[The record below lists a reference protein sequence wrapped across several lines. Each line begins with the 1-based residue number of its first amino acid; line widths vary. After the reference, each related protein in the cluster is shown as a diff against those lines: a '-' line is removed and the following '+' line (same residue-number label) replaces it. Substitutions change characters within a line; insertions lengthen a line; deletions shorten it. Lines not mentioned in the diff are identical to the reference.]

1 MLWRMAARTGAAGE
15 ITKKAPMSM
24 ARTGFAVLSR
34 LVEIWRAGRNKTA
47 NTCLI
52 EIAL

>member
-15 ITKKAPMSM
+15 ITKEAPMSM
-24 ARTGFAVLSR
+24 ARTGFAVF
-34 LVEIWRAGRNKTA
+34 WRAGRNKTA